1 MSKILVLGGGIVGL
15 STAMMLARRGHDV
28 TVFERDS
35 KPLPASPEDA
45 WQGWERRG
53 VAQFRQPHPFRNLA
67 GHGCPPFPAIPSGLI
82 QERCKSLAGIVPKVN
97 RDFVVPLELR
107 WCLCQM
113 CSYAGSLGI
122 LALQRF

>member
-15 STAMMLARRGHDV
+15 STAMMLARQGHDV

-53 VAQFRQPHPFRNLA
+53 VAR
-67 GHGCPPFPAIPSGLI
+67 SE
-82 QERCKSLAGIVPKVN
+82 ERRVGKEC
-97 RDFVVPLELR
+97 
-107 WCLCQM
+107 
-113 CSYAGSLGI
+113 
-122 LALQRF
+122 

>member
-45 WQGWERRG
+45 WQRWERRD
-53 VAQFRQPHPFRNLA
+53 VAQFRQPHYLHP
-67 GHGCPPFPAIPSGLI
+67 PAIELLDSHLPGVKQALI
-82 QERCKSLAGIVPKVN
+82 HAGCIT
-97 RDFVVPLELR
+97 RGRE
-107 WCLCQM
+107 
-113 CSYAGSLGI
+113 
-122 LALQRF
+122 

>member
-45 WQGWERRG
+45 WQGVGKKRRRSVPPASLPTTAQRYKRQDTAHALKEFEI
-53 VAQFRQPHPFRNLA
+53 VAA
-67 GHGCPPFPAIPSGLI
+67 
-82 QERCKSLAGIVPKVN
+82 
-97 RDFVVPLELR
+97 
-107 WCLCQM
+107 
-113 CSYAGSLGI
+113 
-122 LALQRF
+122 

>member
-53 VAQFRQPHPFRNLA
+53 VAQFRQPHYLQLPK
-67 GHGCPPFPAIPSGLI
+67 GISGKI
-82 QERCKSLAGIVPKVN
+82 QRTALKEFEIV
-97 RDFVVPLELR
+97 
-107 WCLCQM
+107 
-113 CSYAGSLGI
+113 A
-122 LALQRF
+122 A